1 MGTLDTLETLRL
13 VSLQRATAK
22 ENRRWHEV
30 NAGETNTI
38 HHEKGDYEMMKFAP
52 LGLCLMFLPIVSE
65 VSAKEIRVTV
75 TGIESDAGAVGCA
88 LHSSGSEFPMGQAGT
103 QQVWVK
109 PAGGTALCTF
119 ENISPGTYAVAI
131 AHDLNGNKK
140 TDTNGLGIPQ
150 EAWGVSGNVRPFLRA
165 PRFDEAAF
173 QVGESP
179 VTVGIKVDK

>member
-1 MGTLDTLETLRL
+1 
-13 VSLQRATAK
+13 
-22 ENRRWHEV
+22 
-30 NAGETNTI
+30 
-38 HHEKGDYEMMKFAP
+38 MMKFAP

-131 AHDLNGNKK
+131 AHDPLPACSK
-140 TDTNGLGIPQ
+140 I
-150 EAWGVSGNVRPFLRA
+150 R
-165 PRFDEAAF
+165 
-173 QVGESP
+173 
-179 VTVGIKVDK
+179 